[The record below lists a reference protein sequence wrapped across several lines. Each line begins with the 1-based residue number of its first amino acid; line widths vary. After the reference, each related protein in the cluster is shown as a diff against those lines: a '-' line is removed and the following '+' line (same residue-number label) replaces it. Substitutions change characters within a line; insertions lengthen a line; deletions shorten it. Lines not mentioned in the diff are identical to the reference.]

1 MSVAFGKN
9 GVLYHHILDPRTGYP
24 VDTGLSSVTI
34 LSDSSTDG
42 DALSTSCFLLGYEKG
57 RELID
62 SLPDVES
69 TIPFKATAQ
78 FTARMDSHNRN
89 R

>member
-1 MSVAFGKN
+1 M
-9 GVLYHHILDPRTGYP
+9 LYHHILDPRTGYP

-62 SLPDVES
+62 SLPDVEALFLLS
-69 TIPFKATAQ
+69 DGTIYRTDGFPQ
-78 FTARMDSHNRN
+78 S
-89 R
+89 